1 MFNRLLSNRLTV
13 VNLVALLLIGAVAG
27 RMLPFYIGTS
37 KAGAM
42 IALLA
47 AYLLLFTTRGL
58 VTRWLG
64 SQYFHLY
71 ATLQMGLTLIMMTAI
86 FLDDA
91 PLDFFALLLV
101 PICMQAMWYLPE
113 NQGMIW
119 VGVLGFIT
127 AGLLTSYF
135 VVYEHSWE
143 GVGYSLGYVSIFVL
157 VAIFSSVTRRADEA
171 RNQTQ
176 MLLQELQAANAKL
189 EDYSMQVEQLAIV
202 EERSRLA
209 RELHNSVSQTIFSL
223 TLTAQAARLLLDRD
237 PSRVPQEL
245 DRLQTLSRNALAE
258 MRTLIQQNK
267 PVEIDELDLAGMLR
281 KHVEER
287 KTMDGLT
294 VHLEILGDHSLTEA
308 IKSGLFR
315 IAQEALNNIIKHA
328 EVKEAWLTLD
338 LSGNPLQLCIQD
350 HGAGFDPVDN
360 SGNPGHLGLE
370 GMHETGQVTGR
381 EDQNYICTR
390 GGYDGGCPGSTAR
403 GGNSW
408 LKRKRSK

>member
-42 IALLA
+42 IALLTG
-47 AYLLLFTTRGL
+47 YLLMFATRGL
-58 VTRWLG
+58 ITRRLG
-64 SQYFHLY
+64 GEYFHLY
-71 ATLQMGLTLIMMTAI
+71 ATIQMGITLIMMTAI

-119 VGVLGFIT
+119 VGLLGLIIT
-127 AGLLTSYF
+127 ILLTSYF
-135 VVYEHSWE
+135 VIYEHSWE
-143 GVGYSLGYVSIFVL
+143 GVGYSLAFVSIFVL
-157 VAIFSSVTRRADEA
+157 VAIFSSVTRRADDA

-176 MLLQELQAANAKL
+176 MLFQELQAANAKL
-189 EDYSMQVEQLAIV
+189 EEYSMQVEQLAIV
-202 EERSRLA
+202 EERGRLA
-209 RELHNSVSQTIFSL
+209 RELHDSVSQTIFSL

-267 PVEIDELDLAGMLR
+267 PVESTELDLNGMLS
-281 KHVEER
+281 KHIDER
-287 KTMDGLT
+287 QALDGLT
-294 VHLEILGDHSLTEA
+294 VHLEVLGNQPLSEV

-315 IAQEALNNIIKHA
+315 IAQEALNNIVKHA
-328 EVKEAWLTLD
+328 GVKEAWLSLD
-338 LSGNPLQLCIQD
+338 LSGDPIRLCVQD
-350 HGAGFDPVDN
+350 HGAGFDPAAN
-360 SGNPGHLGLE
+360 MGIPGHLGLE
-370 GMHETGQVTGR
+370 GMQERIKTM
-381 EDQNYICTR
+381 
-390 GGYDGGCPGSTAR
+390 GGKIKITSAPGAGTLIDVQIPLPEEEIH
-403 GGNSW
+403 G
-408 LKRKRSK
+408 

>member
-47 AYLLLFTTRGL
+47 AYLLLFATRGL

-189 EDYSMQVEQLAIV
+189 EEYSMQVEQLAIV

-209 RELHNSVSQTIFSL
+209 RELHDSVSQTIFSL

-308 IKSGLFR
+308 LKSGLFR

-328 EVKEAWLTLD
+328 RGKGSLA
-338 LSGNPLQLCIQD
+338 
-350 HGAGFDPVDN
+350 DP
-360 SGNPGHLGLE
+360 
-370 GMHETGQVTGR
+370 
-381 EDQNYICTR
+381 
-390 GGYDGGCPGSTAR
+390 
-403 GGNSW
+403 
-408 LKRKRSK
+408 

>member
-27 RMLPFYIGTS
+27 RMLPFYVGTS

-47 AYLLLFTTRGL
+47 AYLLLFATRGL

-64 SQYFHLY
+64 GQYFHLY

-101 PICMQAMWYLPE
+101 PVCMQAMWYLPE

-119 VGVLGFIT
+119 VGLLGFIT

-171 RNQTQ
+171 RNRTQ

-189 EDYSMQVEQLAIV
+189 EEYSMQVEQLAIV

-209 RELHNSVSQTIFSL
+209 RELHDSVSQTIFSL

-267 PVEIDELDLAGMLR
+267 PVGNEEHDLAEMLR
-281 KHVEER
+281 KHAEER
-287 KTMDGLT
+287 QTMDGLT
-294 VHLEILGDHSLTEA
+294 VHVEVIGDHSLA
-308 IKSGLFR
+308 QVIKSGLFR
-315 IAQEALNNIIKHA
+315 IAQEAINNIIKHA
-328 EVKEAWLTLD
+328 KVKEAWLTLD
-338 LSGNPLQLCIQD
+338 LSGNPLRLCVQD
-350 HGAGFDPVDN
+350 HGAGFDTANN
-360 SGNPGHLGLE
+360 SRNPGHLGLE
-370 GMHETGQVTGR
+370 GMQERVKSLGGKIKITSALGEGTLVDVQVPLPEEEIHG
-381 EDQNYICTR
+381 
-390 GGYDGGCPGSTAR
+390 
-403 GGNSW
+403 
-408 LKRKRSK
+408 

>member
-1 MFNRLLSNRLTV
+1 MFNRMLSNRLTV

-27 RMLPFYIGTS
+27 RMLPFYVGTS

-42 IALLA
+42 IGLMA
-47 AYLLLFTTRGL
+47 AYLLLFATRGL

-101 PICMQAMWYLPE
+101 PVCMQAMWYLPE

-119 VGVLGFIT
+119 VGLLWFIT

-171 RNQTQ
+171 RNRTQ

-189 EDYSMQVEQLAIV
+189 EEYSMQVEQLAIV

-209 RELHNSVSQTIFSL
+209 RELHDSVSQTIFSL

-267 PVEIDELDLAGMLR
+267 PVGNEELDLAEMLR
-281 KHVEER
+281 KHAEER
-287 KTMDGLT
+287 QTMDGLT
-294 VHLEILGDHSLTEA
+294 VHVEIIGDHSLSQVM
-308 IKSGLFR
+308 KSGLFR
-315 IAQEALNNIIKHA
+315 IAQEAINNIIKHA
-328 EVKEAWLTLD
+328 KVKEAWLTLD
-338 LSGNPLQLCIQD
+338 LSGNPLRLCVQD
-350 HGAGFDPVDN
+350 HGAGFDTANN
-360 SGNPGHLGLE
+360 SRNPGHLGLE
-370 GMHETGQVTGR
+370 GMQERVKSLGGKIKITSAPGEGTLVDVQVPLPEEEIHG
-381 EDQNYICTR
+381 
-390 GGYDGGCPGSTAR
+390 
-403 GGNSW
+403 
-408 LKRKRSK
+408 

>member
-189 EDYSMQVEQLAIV
+189 EEYSMQVEQLAIV

-209 RELHNSVSQTIFSL
+209 RELHDSVSQTIFSL

-245 DRLQTLSRNALAE
+245 DRTPNSQQECTCGDADTYSAE
-258 MRTLIQQNK
+258 
-267 PVEIDELDLAGMLR
+267 
-281 KHVEER
+281 
-287 KTMDGLT
+287 
-294 VHLEILGDHSLTEA
+294 
-308 IKSGLFR
+308 
-315 IAQEALNNIIKHA
+315 
-328 EVKEAWLTLD
+328 
-338 LSGNPLQLCIQD
+338 
-350 HGAGFDPVDN
+350 
-360 SGNPGHLGLE
+360 
-370 GMHETGQVTGR
+370 
-381 EDQNYICTR
+381 
-390 GGYDGGCPGSTAR
+390 
-403 GGNSW
+403 
-408 LKRKRSK
+408 